1 MFTCL
6 KDLKFSITISITTT
20 EITFLTKIMNEFL
33 NQISLVDDPF
43 WRDFLLILDL
53 FLRFSNVFI
62 VNFEQVI
69 SDWE

>member
-1 MFTCL
+1 
-6 KDLKFSITISITTT
+6 
-20 EITFLTKIMNEFL
+20 MNEFL

>member
-1 MFTCL
+1 MFICL

-43 WRDFLLILDL
+43 WRDFLLILGL
-53 FLRFSNVFI
+53 FLPFSNVFI